1 MNQHDGF
8 PDAEKIKEILD
19 VVSEKVPGLIKELS
33 GLLYSPESSKNFAV
47 SAAIFYKELRAAGM
61 SDEQA
66 FELTRQYMSTLSL
79 GNIFKGH
86 GDKNINFHHGHH

>member
-8 PDAEKIKEILD
+8 PDAEKIKDILD
-19 VVSEKVPGLIKELS
+19 VVTEKAPGLIKELS
-33 GLLYSPESSKNFAV
+33 GLLYSPESSKNFAA

-79 GNIFKGH
+79 GNMFKGH
-86 GDKNINFHHGHH
+86 GDRNINFHQGHH